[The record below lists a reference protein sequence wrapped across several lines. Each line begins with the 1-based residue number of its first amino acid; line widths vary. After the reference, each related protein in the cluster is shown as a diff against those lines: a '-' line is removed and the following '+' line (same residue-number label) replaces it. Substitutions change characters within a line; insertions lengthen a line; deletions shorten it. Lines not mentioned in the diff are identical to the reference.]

1 MPKDSSGS
9 PRTAMPL
16 GSFRDGMGDRDPVKK
31 QGMSVRELY
40 LRHKRFLEES
50 GILLETKGK
59 PLDRQRQGPATR
71 ART

>member
-16 GSFRDGMGDRDPVKK
+16 GSLGGGMGDRAPVKK

-40 LRHKRFLEES
+40 LRRKRFLEES

-59 PLDRQRQGPATR
+59 PLNKQHQEPATR